1 MKKVSFVLAAAAM
14 MLAACQPEEEKIPV
28 VDVTM
33 SSFGFYAETNP
44 EALKADF
51 VVSNPSS
58 QISIVLPYGTPED
71 ALTSLVPS
79 FEVTEGA
86 TVTVEE
92 TEVESGV
99 TALDFSV
106 PVELLVTVN
115 AKSNAQ
121 YTVTVSVAGPA
132 SFHLAAVG
140 AEADS
145 LYKSP
150 YMAISPKDG
159 KPYFAAVVDAPTSD
173 QYYPVLYELNDASI
187 SKVCT
192 VAEIRADQP
201 TIGFSPE
208 GDLTFAFYNYTGK
221 FVNVYSVRG
230 SAATLMG
237 ADNLLYKPLTNS
249 IYPTI
254 GVLPVSSNN
263 QYVAYGVNAASGS
276 LVKRTLNLCKW
287 DGSSWTQENG
297 IPGRDAKN
305 YAYEVFAKLVGKDQ
319 YALVFN
325 QNIQSLSLYKFNE
338 SGIETIFESLKFNL
352 PLAEGKETA
361 NQAKIHLYGLGFD
374 IASDGTPYILAAVES
389 SSTTGSGYSP
399 AIYKYD
405 LESKETTVVGGIFTT
420 LDVQDVKTIAFALD
434 ANDIPYVAY
443 KDPATKSLAA
453 TYIDSKTKTWSTPL
467 ALSASEVENVMMAFS
482 EDGTGYISCAAE
494 SEDGNSYINV
504 YSTK

>member
-1 MKKVSFVLAAAAM
+1 MKKYSFILAVAAM

-44 EALKADF
+44 EALKADY
-51 VVSNPSS
+51 VVADPSS
-58 QISIVLPYGTPED
+58 QISIVLPYGTPEE
-71 ALTSLVPS
+71 ALKSLVPT

-92 TEVESGV
+92 NEVESGV

-121 YTVTVSVAGPA
+121 YTVTVSIAAPE

-159 KPYFAAVVDAPTSD
+159 KPYFAAVVDAPSSD

-187 SKVCT
+187 AKVCT
-192 VAEIRADQP
+192 VAETRADQP

-208 GDLTFAFYNYTGK
+208 GDLTFAFYNYKNK
-221 FVNVYSVRG
+221 FANVYSISG
-230 SAATLMG
+230 SAATMMG
-237 ADNLLYKPLTNS
+237 TDNLLYRPITS
-249 IYPTI
+249 SAYSTI

-276 LVKRTLNLCKW
+276 LAKRALNLCKW
-287 DGSSWTQENG
+287 DGTSWTQENG
-297 IPGRDAKN
+297 ISGRTATD
-305 YAYEVFAKLVGKDQ
+305 YAYEVFSKLVGNDQ
-319 YALVFN
+319 YAMIFN
-325 QNIQSLSLYKFNE
+325 QNTQSLSLYKFNE
-338 SGIETIFESLKFNL
+338 TGVETIFESIAFNL
-352 PLAEGKETA
+352 PLAEGQETA
-361 NQAKIHLYGLGFD
+361 TQAKINLYGVGFD
-374 IASDGTPYILAAVES
+374 IASDGTPYILAAVEG

-405 LESKETTVVGGIFTT
+405 LQSRTTSVVGGVLST
-420 LDVQDVKTIAFALD
+420 LDVQTVKTIAFALD
-434 ANDIPYVAY
+434 ANDVPYVAY
-443 KDPATKSLAA
+443 NDPSAKALTVI
-453 TYIDSKTKTWSTPL
+453 YVDSKTKTWSTPL
-467 ALSASEVENVMMAFS
+467 AISAGEVENVMIAFS
-482 EDGTGYISCAAE
+482 ADGTGYISCASDNE
-494 SEDGNSYINV
+494 TGNSYINV